1 MIKTKIITDDYLLE
15 LFQKNYV
22 ELAKN
27 QVGLDYFKQAQVRV
41 FYRES
46 EENMLAGF
54 CINSQAVYRTFL
66 PLSAEQLQVLNQN
79 HHFDEQPP
87 HEISCLWVEPASR
100 HASWMVY
107 FFLMMMVDMLRL
119 RPAPLIFGTHGK
131 NVNNYFAYPLPDV
144 IFYDQLFV
152 ATKGEVCDFW
162 IRKGSKWQILKGF
175 VVLATIRLLGG
186 YRALAKFRLQQEKD
200 NSKS

>member
-1 MIKTKIITDDYLLE
+1 MIKTKIITTDNLLE
-15 LFQKNYV
+15 IFQKNYV

-27 QVGLDYFKQAQVRV
+27 QVGLDYFKQAQVRI

-66 PLSAEQLQVLNQN
+66 PLNAEQLQTLCQD
-79 HHFDEQPP
+79 HHFDKKPP
-87 HEISCLWVEPASR
+87 HEISCLWIEPASR
-100 HASWMVY
+100 HSSWLIY
-107 FFLMMMVDMLRL
+107 FFLRMMIDMLKL
-119 RPAPLIFGTHGK
+119 RSAPLIFGTHGK

-162 IRKGSKWQILKGF
+162 IRKGSKMQILKGF
-175 VVLATIRLLGG
+175 VVLVAIRLLGG
-186 YRALAKFRLQQEKD
+186 YRGLAKFRLRQKND
-200 NSKS
+200 KSNS